1 MCHHDAVA
9 IYDDVVALIGR
20 TPVVRL
26 RKLAPEGV
34 NLFAKV
40 EGMNPGGSVKDRL
53 ALGVIEAAE
62 RSGEL
67 KPGQT
72 IVEATSGNTGIG
84 LAMICAQRGYPLV
97 IVMSEAFSV
106 ERRRLIRFYG
116 AKVVLTP
123 AVETGVGM
131 LGKAQELA
139 DAHGWFMTRQFENE
153 ANAVIHSRTTAVEI
167 LDDFADIGLDYW
179 VTGFGTG
186 GTLKGVARV
195 LKERS
200 PRTRIVAVEPDNSPV
215 FASGI
220 KQPWPDDGL
229 PTQSHPMARPH
240 PIQGIS
246 TDFIPKL
253 VEDARRL
260 VDRIVSINGADAL
273 RWSHELAEKEG
284 LLTGISSGATIAGAM
299 RLAER
304 AEAGANI
311 LCMLPDTG
319 ERYLSTPLFQDIEAT
334 MTPEEIEISTSTPRY
349 RFDVPPTVRTQD
361 AQQTVAITDAARA
374 FVSQVLEDRQQPVV
388 LFALEWCEFCWA
400 VRKLLQ
406 RCKVDYR
413 SVDIDSA
420 ALQKDNW
427 GGQIRAALTERTS
440 VRSIPQAFVG
450 GELIGGATEVFAAFA
465 QGHLQALFDRH
476 GVSFED
482 TVGDQLYSLMPGWVQ
497 RS

>member
-1 MCHHDAVA
+1 MT
-9 IYDDVVALIGR
+9 IYDDVVELIGR

-26 RKLAPEGV
+26 RKLAPAGV

-62 RSGEL
+62 RSGAL
-67 KPGQT
+67 APGQT
-72 IVEATSGNTGIG
+72 IVEATSVNTGIG
-84 LAMICAQRGYPLV
+84 LAMICARRGYPLV

-106 ERRRLIRFYG
+106 ERRRLMRFYG
-116 AKVVLTP
+116 ARVVLTP
-123 AVETGVGM
+123 AIETGVGM
-131 LGKAQELA
+131 LGKARELA
-139 DAHGWFMTRQFENE
+139 DAHGWFMTRQFENQ
-153 ANAVIHSRTTAVEI
+153 ANAEIHARTTAVEI

-186 GTLKGVARV
+186 GTLLGVARV

-200 PRTRIVAVEPDNSPV
+200 PRTTIVAVEPDNSPV

-220 KQPWPDDGL
+220 QQPWPADGL
-229 PTQSHPMARPH
+229 PSQSHPMARPH

-260 VDRIVSINGADAL
+260 VDRIVPINGGEAL
-273 RWSHELAEKEG
+273 RWSRELATREG
-284 LLTGISSGATIAGAM
+284 LLTGISSGAALAGAM

-304 AEAGANI
+304 AEPGANI

-319 ERYLSTPLFQDIEAT
+319 ERYLSTPLFQEIEAD
-334 MTPEEIEISTSTPRY
+334 MTAEEVAISRSTPRY
-349 RFDVPPTVRTQD
+349 RFDVPPTARPQPIAID
-361 AQQTVAITDAARA
+361 AVTDAARA
-374 FVSQVLEDRQQPVV
+374 FVAEAIADPTRKVV

-400 VRKLLQ
+400 IRRLFE
-406 RCKVDYR
+406 RCKIDYR

-420 ALQKDNW
+420 ALQPDNW

-440 VRSIPQAFVG
+440 MRSIPQTFVA
-450 GELIGGATEVFAAFA
+450 GELVGGATDVFAAFA
-465 QGHLQALFDRH
+465 EGRLQSLLAGHGIR
-476 GVSFED
+476 FED
-482 TVGDQLYSLMPGWVQ
+482 TLGADARSLLPGWSQ

>member
-1 MCHHDAVA
+1 MA
-9 IYDDVVALIGR
+9 IYDDVVELIGR

-26 RKLAPEGV
+26 KKLAPEGI
-34 NLFAKV
+34 NLYAKV

-62 RSGEL
+62 RSGAL

-106 ERRRLIRFYG
+106 ERRRLMRFYG
-116 AKVVLTP
+116 ARVVLTP

-139 DAHGWFMTRQFENE
+139 AAHGWFMTRQFENE
-153 ANAVIHSRTTAVEI
+153 ANAEIHARTTAIEI

-186 GTLKGVARV
+186 GTLKGVAGV
-195 LKERS
+195 LKQRS

-220 KQPWPDDGL
+220 KQPWPADGL

-246 TDFIPKL
+246 TDFVPKL

-260 VDRIVSINGADAL
+260 VDRIVPVNGAEAL
-273 RWSHELAEKEG
+273 RWSRELAAREG
-284 LLTGISSGATIAGAM
+284 LLTGISSGATLAGAM

-304 AEAGANI
+304 AEPGSNI

-319 ERYLSTPLFQDIEAT
+319 ERYLSTPLFQDIAAD
-334 MTPEEIEISTSTPRY
+334 MTEEEVAISRSTPRY
-349 RFDVPPTVRTQD
+349 RFDVPPTVRPQPIESD
-361 AQQTVAITDAARA
+361 AISEAARA
-374 FVSQVLEDRQQPVV
+374 FVAEAIGDRSQPVV

-400 VRKLLQ
+400 IRKLFQ
-406 RCKVDYR
+406 RCKIAYR
-413 SVDIDSA
+413 SIDIDSV

-427 GGQIRAALTERTS
+427 GGQIRAALAERTAM
-440 VRSIPQAFVG
+440 RSIPQTFVG
-450 GELIGGATEVFAAFA
+450 GELVGGATDVFTAFT
-465 QGHLQALFDRH
+465 QGRLQALLAAH
-476 GVSFED
+476 AVPFED
-482 TVGDQLYSLMPGWVQ
+482 TLGAQASSLLPGWLQ
-497 RS
+497 RPA

>member
-1 MCHHDAVA
+1 MA
-9 IYDDVVALIGR
+9 IYGDVVELIGR

-34 NLFAKV
+34 NLYAKL

-62 RSGEL
+62 RSGAL

-106 ERRRLIRFYG
+106 ERRRLMRFYG
-116 AKVVLTP
+116 ARVVLTP

-153 ANAVIHSRTTAVEI
+153 ANAEIHSRTTAVEI

-200 PRTRIVAVEPDNSPV
+200 PRTKIVAVEPDNSPV

-220 KQPWPDDGL
+220 KQPWPADGL
-229 PTQSHPMARPH
+229 PSQSHPMARPH

-260 VDRIVSINGADAL
+260 VDRIVPINGGEAL
-273 RWSHELAEKEG
+273 RWSRELATREG
-284 LLTGISSGATIAGAM
+284 LMTGISSGATLAGAM

-304 AEAGANI
+304 AEPGANI

-319 ERYLSTPLFQDIEAT
+319 ERYLSTPLFQEIEAD
-334 MTPEEIEISTSTPRY
+334 MTEEEVAISRSTPRY
-349 RFDVPPTVRTQD
+349 RFDVPPTVRPQPIEVD
-361 AQQTVAITDAARA
+361 AITDAARA
-374 FVSQVLEDRQQPVV
+374 FVADAIADRERPVV
-388 LFALEWCEFCWA
+388 VFALEWCEFCWA
-400 VRKLLQ
+400 IRKLFQ
-406 RCKVDYR
+406 RCKIDYR

-420 ALQKDNW
+420 ALQPDNW

-440 VRSIPQAFVG
+440 MRSIPQAFVA

-465 QGHLQALFDRH
+465 EGRLQSLLTAH
-476 GVSFED
+476 AIPFED
-482 TVGDQLYSLMPGWVQ
+482 TLGAEASALLPGWLQ
-497 RS
+497 RR

>member
-1 MCHHDAVA
+1 MT
-9 IYDDVVALIGR
+9 IYRDVVELIGR
-20 TPVVRL
+20 TPVVQL
-26 RKLAPEGV
+26 RKLAPAGV
-34 NLFAKV
+34 NLYAKV

-62 RSGEL
+62 RSGAL

-97 IVMSEAFSV
+97 IVMSEAFSI
-106 ERRRLIRFYG
+106 ERRRLMRFYG
-116 AKVVLTP
+116 ARVVLTP

-153 ANAVIHSRTTAVEI
+153 ANAEIHARTTAVEI

-215 FASGI
+215 FASGV
-220 KQPWPDDGL
+220 KQPWPADGL
-229 PTQSHPMARPH
+229 PSQSHPMARPH

-253 VEDARRL
+253 VEDARRH
-260 VDRIVSINGADAL
+260 VDRIVPINGADAL
-273 RWSHELAEKEG
+273 RWSRELAAREG
-284 LLTGISSGATIAGAM
+284 LLTGISSGATLAGAM

-304 AEAGANI
+304 AEPGANI

-334 MTPEEIEISTSTPRY
+334 MTPEEVAISRSTPRY
-349 RFDVPPTVRTQD
+349 RFDVPPTVRPQPIETD
-361 AQQTVAITDAARA
+361 AITDAARA
-374 FVSQVLEDRQQPVV
+374 FVADALADTTQPVV

-400 VRKLLQ
+400 VRKLFQ
-406 RCKVDYR
+406 RCKIAYR

-420 ALQKDNW
+420 ALQTDNW
-427 GGQIRAALTERTS
+427 GGQIRAALAERTS
-440 VRSIPQAFVG
+440 LRSIPQIFVA
-450 GELIGGATEVFAAFA
+450 GELIGGATEIFDAFAA
-465 QGHLQALFDRH
+465 GRLQSLLAAH
-476 GVSFED
+476 AIPFED
-482 TVGDQLYSLMPGWVQ
+482 TLGAEAQTLLPGWLQ

>member
-1 MCHHDAVA
+1 MT
-9 IYDDVVALIGR
+9 IYADVVELIGR

-26 RKLAPEGV
+26 RRLAPEGID
-34 NLFAKV
+34 LYAKV

-62 RSGEL
+62 RSGAL

-84 LAMICAQRGYPLV
+84 LAMICARRGYPLV
-97 IVMSEAFSV
+97 IVMSEAFSI
-106 ERRRLIRFYG
+106 ERRRLMRFYG
-116 AKVVLTP
+116 ARVVLTP

-153 ANAVIHSRTTAVEI
+153 ANADIHSRTTALEI
-167 LDDFADIGLDYW
+167 VDDFAAIGLDYW

-220 KQPWPDDGL
+220 RQPWPADGL

-246 TDFIPKL
+246 ADFIPKL

-260 VDRIVSINGADAL
+260 VDRVVPVNGAEAL
-273 RWSHELAEKEG
+273 RWSRELAVREG
-284 LLTGISSGATIAGAM
+284 LLTGISSGATLAGAM
-299 RLAER
+299 RLAET
-304 AEAGANI
+304 AEPGSSI

-319 ERYLSTPLFQDIEAT
+319 ERYLSTPLFQDIEAD
-334 MTPEEIEISTSTPRY
+334 MTPEELAISRSTPRY
-349 RFDVPPTVRTQD
+349 RFDVPPTVRPQPIET
-361 AQQTVAITDAARA
+361 AAISDAARA
-374 FVSQVLEDRQQPVV
+374 FVAEAITDTARPVV

-400 VRKLLQ
+400 IRKLFQ
-406 RCKVDYR
+406 RCKIDYR

-420 ALQKDNW
+420 ALQPDNW
-427 GGQIRAALTERTS
+427 GGQIRAALAERTS
-440 VRSIPQAFVG
+440 MRSIPQTFVG
-450 GELIGGATEVFAAFA
+450 GQLIGGATEVFAAFA
-465 QGHLQALFDRH
+465 EGRLQSLLTDH
-476 GVSFED
+476 GVAFED
-482 TVGDQLYSLMPGWVQ
+482 TLGADARSLLPGWLKRQ
-497 RS
+497 

>member
-1 MCHHDAVA
+1 MA
-9 IYDDVVALIGR
+9 IYNDVVELIGR

-97 IVMSEAFSV
+97 IVMSEAFSI
-106 ERRRLIRFYG
+106 ERRKLMRFYG
-116 AKVVLTP
+116 ARVVLTP

-139 DAHGWFMTRQFENE
+139 AAHGWFMTRQFENE
-153 ANAVIHSRTTAVEI
+153 ANAEIHSRTTAVEI

-200 PRTRIVAVEPDNSPV
+200 PQTRIVAVEADNSPV

-240 PIQGIS
+240 PIQGIGA
-246 TDFIPKL
+246 DFIPKL
-253 VEDARRL
+253 VEDARRQ
-260 VDRIVSINGADAL
+260 VDRIVAINGGDAL
-273 RWSHELAEKEG
+273 RWSRELAEKEG
-284 LLTGISSGATIAGAM
+284 LLCGISSGATIAAAM
-299 RLAER
+299 KLAER
-304 AEAGANI
+304 AEPGASI

-319 ERYLSTPLFQDIEAT
+319 ERYLSTPLFQDIEGA
-334 MTPEEIEISTSTPRY
+334 MSREEIGISTSTPRY
-349 RFDVPPTVRTQD
+349 RFDIPPSVRPQD
-361 AQQTVAITDAARA
+361 PQTVAVTDAARA
-374 FVSQVLEDRQQPVV
+374 FVADAIEDRQQPVV

-400 VRKLLQ
+400 VRKLFQ
-406 RCKVDYR
+406 RCKVPYR

-420 ALQKDNW
+420 ALQADNW

-450 GELIGGATEVFAAFA
+450 GELIGGATDVFAAFA
-465 QGHLQALFDRH
+465 QGRLQALFARH
-476 GVSFED
+476 GVAFED
-482 TVGDQLYSLMPGWVQ
+482 TVGDQLDSLMPGWVH
-497 RS
+497 RP

>member
-1 MCHHDAVA
+1 VT
-9 IYDDVVALIGR
+9 IYDNVVDLVGR

-26 RKLAPEGV
+26 RKIAPDGV
-34 NLFAKV
+34 SLFAKV
-40 EGMNPGGSVKDRL
+40 ESMNPGGSVKDRL
-53 ALGVIEAAE
+53 ALGVIGAAE

-67 KPGQT
+67 APGQT

-84 LAMICAQRGYPLV
+84 LAMICAHRGYPLV

-106 ERRRLIRFYG
+106 ERRKLMRFYG

-131 LGKAQELA
+131 LAKAQELA

-153 ANAVIHSRTTAVEI
+153 ANADIHSTTTAVEI
-167 LDDFADIGLDYW
+167 LEDFEGIGLDYW

-200 PRTRIVAVEPDNSPV
+200 PRTRVVAVEPDNSPV

-229 PTQSHPMARPH
+229 PSRSHRMARPH

-246 TDFIPKL
+246 PDFIPKL

-260 VDRIVSINGADAL
+260 VDRIVPIHAGEAL
-273 RWSHELAEKEG
+273 RWSRELATREG
-284 LLTGISSGATIAGAM
+284 LLVGVSSGATIAGAM
-299 RLAER
+299 KLAER
-304 AEAGANI
+304 AERGAHI

-319 ERYLSTPLFQDIEAT
+319 ERYLSTPLFQEIEAD
-334 MTPEEIEISTSTPRY
+334 MTAEEIEISRSTPGF
-349 RFDVPPTVRTQD
+349 RFDAPPSPRAPD
-361 AQQTVAITDAARA
+361 PGAAITDAARA
-374 FVSQVLEDRQQPVV
+374 FVAEAIESAEQPVV

-400 VRKLLQ
+400 VRKLLAK
-406 RCKVDYR
+406 CDVAYR
-413 SVDIDSA
+413 SVDIDA
-420 ALQKDNW
+420 AAMQDNDW

-440 VRSIPQAFVG
+440 MRSIPQLFVG
-450 GELIGGATEVFAAFA
+450 GELVGGATDTFAAFA
-465 QGHLQALFDRH
+465 GGRLQALFDRH
-476 GVSFED
+476 GVRFED
-482 TVGDQLYSLMPGWVQ
+482 GVGDQLSSLLPGWVQ
-497 RS
+497 RA

>member
-1 MCHHDAVA
+1 MT
-9 IYDDVVALIGR
+9 IYDHVSELIGR

-26 RKLAPEGV
+26 RKLAPPGL

-40 EGMNPGGSVKDRL
+40 ESMNPGGSVKDRL

-84 LAMICAQRGYPLV
+84 LAMVCAQRGYPLV
-97 IVMSEAFSV
+97 IVMSEAFSI
-106 ERRRLIRFYG
+106 ERRKLMRFYG
-116 AKVVLTP
+116 TRVVLTP

-131 LGKAQELA
+131 LAKAKELA

-153 ANAVIHSRTTAVEI
+153 ANADIHSRTTAVEI
-167 LDDFADIGLDYW
+167 VDDFAAIGLDYW

-195 LKERS
+195 LKEQS
-200 PRTRIVAVEPDNSPV
+200 PRTRIVAVEADNSPI
-215 FASGI
+215 FASGM
-220 KQPWPDDGL
+220 KQAWPPDGL
-229 PTQSHPMARPH
+229 PTRSHPMARPH
-240 PIQGIS
+240 PIQGIGP
-246 TDFIPKL
+246 DFIPKL

-260 VDRIVSINGADAL
+260 VDRLVPVNGADAL

-284 LLTGISSGATIAGAM
+284 LLTGISSGATIAAAM
-299 RLAER
+299 KLADI
-304 AEAGANI
+304 AEPGANI

-319 ERYLSTPLFQDIEAT
+319 ERYLSTPLYQDIEPNMSA
-334 MTPEEIEISTSTPRY
+334 EEIAISKSTPRF
-349 RFDVPPTVRTQD
+349 RFDVPPTVRTPD
-361 AQQTVAITDAARA
+361 PETAAVSDAARA
-374 FVSQVLEDRQQPVV
+374 FVAEAIESRERPVV

-400 VRKLLQ
+400 VRRLLE

-420 ALQKDNW
+420 ALQTDNW

-440 VRSIPQAFVG
+440 LRSIPQAFVG
-450 GELIGGATEVFAAFA
+450 GELIGGAAEVFAAFA
-465 QGHLQALFDRH
+465 QGRLQALFDKNA
-476 GVSFED
+476 VSFED
-482 TVGDQLYSLMPGWVQ
+482 TVGDALYSLMPGWVQ
-497 RS
+497 RR

>member
-1 MCHHDAVA
+1 MT
-9 IYDDVVALIGR
+9 IYSDVVALIGR

-26 RKLAPEGV
+26 GKLSPAGV
-34 NLFAKV
+34 NLYAKV

-62 RSGEL
+62 RSGAL

-106 ERRRLIRFYG
+106 ERRRLMRFYG

-139 DAHGWFMTRQFENE
+139 KAHGWFMTRQFENE
-153 ANAVIHSRTTAVEI
+153 ANAEIHARTTAVEI
-167 LDDFADIGLDYW
+167 VEDFADIGLDYW

-186 GTLKGVARV
+186 GTLKGVAGV
-195 LKERS
+195 LKQRS

-215 FASGI
+215 FASAI
-220 KQPWPDDGL
+220 KQPWPADGL

-260 VDRIVSINGADAL
+260 VDRLVPVNGAEAL
-273 RWSHELAEKEG
+273 RWSRELAAREG
-284 LLTGISSGATIAGAM
+284 LLTGISSGATLAGAM

-304 AEAGANI
+304 AEPGANI

-319 ERYLSTPLFQDIEAT
+319 ERYLSTPLFQDIPAD
-334 MTPEEIEISTSTPRY
+334 MTADELAISRSTPRY
-349 RFDVPPTVRTQD
+349 RFDVPPTARPQALETD
-361 AQQTVAITDAARA
+361 AITDAARA
-374 FVSQVLEDRQQPVV
+374 FVADAIGDRSQPVV

-400 VRKLLQ
+400 IRNLFQ
-406 RCKVDYR
+406 RCKIDYR
-413 SVDIDSA
+413 SIDIDSV
-420 ALQKDNW
+420 ALQQDNW
-427 GGQIRAALTERTS
+427 GGQIRAALTESTS
-440 VRSIPQAFVG
+440 MRSIPQTFVA
-450 GELIGGATEVFAAFA
+450 GELIGGATDVFAAFA
-465 QGHLQALFDRH
+465 TGRLQSLLTAH
-476 GVSFED
+476 AIPFED
-482 TVGDQLYSLMPGWVQ
+482 TLGDQAGSLLPGWLQ
-497 RS
+497 RPA